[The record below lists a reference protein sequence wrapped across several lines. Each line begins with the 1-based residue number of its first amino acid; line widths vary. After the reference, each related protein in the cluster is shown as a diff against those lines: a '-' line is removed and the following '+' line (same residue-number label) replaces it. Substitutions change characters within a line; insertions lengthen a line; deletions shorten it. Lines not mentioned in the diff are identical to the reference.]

1 MGMFKNK
8 KSCQVEVIVVP
19 SEDGSTAHVHSAAI
33 LQRHRAALGLDKLDL
48 VKGHCINEFLTKTGY
63 AELQRQANAAM
74 REAKYGTG
82 VAKSKTFTTHV
93 ELMPGQT
100 LGLRAEIRAVK
111 DHTDYLIVASTVD
124 RTLWDDVVS
133 GPVWVTTQDGAVEVS
148 NQQARELQGQ
158 DPTGLNLKDFDK
170 WSLGM
175 QTKAVTRGVVHDLP
189 LEKTMEEAV
198 RTGQTQLQAV
208 LDVKDGD
215 GKPIAVVAD
224 VSTIYEGWPA
234 KGGNLEAMLV
244 DSSASIVLGTDREG
258 KVDGYNEAAFDFLQV
273 DLECGVVGIA
283 GETLDKFGGSPEVRA
298 WLKEAQKK
306 AIQGQSVNYEIG
318 TLQSADVTSHVKT
331 NIVVHPRFD
340 NGGQICGVVLEAQ
353 DITERLMQLDMV
365 DRMLK
370 APGLKPAWAVDL
382 KGNVIECNSSATIAL
397 NATEDE
403 VLGRSFTDFVM
414 KASHEDVR
422 RGMMAA
428 KMGRKFSA
436 NAKLKRATSEGDSET
451 TLEMML
457 DLCPRWDHQGILR
470 GVLVTADL
478 PSALRLNGD
487 GVVIEINEAA
497 CNLLNIDDVEI
508 LGEDLMPYVEPD
520 RSVEVFGLIT
530 GALQDDRSDGTN
542 TRFMRRKGNTD
553 EYEPFSCAMDA
564 SPFTLEEAA
573 GGGTGCLV
581 MLQEQVRRDLFK
593 LGFGKHGGRNK
604 KTADELELVE
614 AGDHVGH
621 QWDHAK
627 IEGVRLKKAAVG
639 GAWKDR
645 FDTGAREQAMLK
657 EGTRSPDDAKDPM
670 EAAWDQLVDPE
681 MQCINL
687 ASFKKYLITTG
698 TNTDKRLV
706 ALRHVNAMF
715 EKKVLAALQDMSG
728 DTSNIVDKQHF
739 MDWWA
744 RSHKASP
751 VKR

>member
-1 MGMFKNK
+1 
-8 KSCQVEVIVVP
+8 
-19 SEDGSTAHVHSAAI
+19 
-33 LQRHRAALGLDKLDL
+33 
-48 VKGHCINEFLTKTGY
+48 
-63 AELQRQANAAM
+63 
-74 REAKYGTG
+74 
-82 VAKSKTFTTHV
+82 
-93 ELMPGQT
+93 
-100 LGLRAEIRAVK
+100 
-111 DHTDYLIVASTVD
+111 
-124 RTLWDDVVS
+124 
-133 GPVWVTTQDGAVEVS
+133 
-148 NQQARELQGQ
+148 
-158 DPTGLNLKDFDK
+158 
-170 WSLGM
+170 
-175 QTKAVTRGVVHDLP
+175 
-189 LEKTMEEAV
+189 
-198 RTGQTQLQAV
+198 
-208 LDVKDGD
+208 
-215 GKPIAVVAD
+215 
-224 VSTIYEGWPA
+224 
-234 KGGNLEAMLV
+234 
-244 DSSASIVLGTDREG
+244 
-258 KVDGYNEAAFDFLQV
+258 
-273 DLECGVVGIA
+273 
-283 GETLDKFGGSPEVRA
+283 
-298 WLKEAQKK
+298 
-306 AIQGQSVNYEIG
+306 
-318 TLQSADVTSHVKT
+318 
-331 NIVVHPRFD
+331 
-340 NGGQICGVVLEAQ
+340 
-353 DITERLMQLDMV
+353 
-365 DRMLK
+365 
-370 APGLKPAWAVDL
+370 
-382 KGNVIECNSSATIAL
+382 
-397 NATEDE
+397 
-403 VLGRSFTDFVM
+403 
-414 KASHEDVR
+414 
-422 RGMMAA
+422 
-428 KMGRKFSA
+428 
-436 NAKLKRATSEGDSET
+436 
-451 TLEMML
+451 
-457 DLCPRWDHQGILR
+457 
-470 GVLVTADL
+470 VLVTADL

-657 EGTRSPDDAKDPM
+657 EGTRRPDDAKDPM